1 MATKLYYYPAVVE
14 SGEPGSNLGVFFPD
28 LPGCVSFG
36 DDVLDAAR
44 NAEEALTLHLSG
56 MIADD
61 DPLPSP
67 SPLDKLEI
75 PRGVKVVA
83 RLLVRAEV
91 GTRAV
96 RLNISLDEALVAQAD
111 RRAAANGNTRSGY
124 IASLIRGDAAK
135 VARPAAKA
143 KSSIAKP
150 KAKAKRRRAG

>member
-1 MATKLYYYPAVVE
+1 
-14 SGEPGSNLGVFFPD
+14 
-28 LPGCVSFG
+28 
-36 DDVLDAAR
+36 
-44 NAEEALTLHLSG
+44 LTLHLSG

-61 DPLPSP
+61 DLLPAP

-143 KSSIAKP
+143 KP
-150 KAKAKRRRAG
+150 KAKPKRRRAG